1 MNEIIL
7 KTYELI
13 DEFEKSELIK
23 DLTYYK
29 EKVINNNELKELIEK
44 GKNTE
49 DKYLLLN
56 IRQKLYKNNDYKK
69 YMEKYNELYLIVL
82 KINNKYKEITK
93 SKACNKY
100 E

>member
-13 DEFEKSELIK
+13 DEFEKSDLIK

-29 EKVINNNELKELIEK
+29 EKVINNNELKKLIEK

-49 DKYLLLN
+49 DKYLLLE

-93 SKACNKY
+93 SKVCKKY

>member
-1 MNEIIL
+1 MNKIIL

-13 DEFEKSELIK
+13 DELEKSDLIK

-29 EKVINNNELKELIEK
+29 EKVMNNSELKKLIEK
-44 GKNTE
+44 GKTTE
-49 DKYLLLN
+49 DKYLLLD
-56 IRQKLYKNNDYKK
+56 IRQKLYKDIDYKK

-82 KINNKYKEITK
+82 KINKKYREITK
-93 SKACNKY
+93 SKVCNKY